1 MNPGMNQVLIF
12 IILAAIVYFLID
24 RIDVSSGP
32 RVDGRQVMVETRDLE
47 VHFTRG
53 ATFSEAFMIFGG
65 SNAQLRNNVSDALL
79 STLAMRHASLI
90 HQRYPDFHLCK
101 SPGAAQAKRYIE
113 AMNFIG
119 TTRSARRAIQEAV
132 DVHAERVRGG
142 GERTC
147 ISISGAAL
155 SFDSVSLK
163 EDGRDVTGD
172 FGQALRMNPYYLA
185 EEAELVSCAALL
197 R

>member
-1 MNPGMNQVLIF
+1 MNRVRVF
-12 IILAAIVYFLID
+12 IILATAAYYAID
-24 RIDVSSGP
+24 RIDASAGL
-32 RVDGRQVMVETRDLE
+32 RVEGRQVVVETQDLE
-47 VHFTRG
+47 VRFTRG
-53 ATFSEAFMIFGG
+53 AAFSEAFMIFGG
-65 SNAQLRNNVSDALL
+65 TNADMRNNVSDALL

-113 AMNFIG
+113 ASNFIG
-119 TTRSARRAIQEAV
+119 TTRSARRAVREAV
-132 DVHAERVRGG
+132 DVHAERIRGG

-147 ISISGAAL
+147 ISIAGAAL

-163 EDGRDVTGD
+163 EDGRDVTGE
-172 FGQALRMNPYYLA
+172 FGHALRLNPYYLA
-185 EEAELVSCAALL
+185 EEAELVDCAALL

>member
-1 MNPGMNQVLIF
+1 
-12 IILAAIVYFLID
+12 
-24 RIDVSSGP
+24 
-32 RVDGRQVMVETRDLE
+32 
-47 VHFTRG
+47 
-53 ATFSEAFMIFGG
+53 MIFGG
-65 SNAQLRNNVSDALL
+65 TNADMRNNVSDALL

-113 AMNFIG
+113 ASNFIG
-119 TTRSARRAIQEAV
+119 TTRRARRAVRKAV
-132 DVHAERVRGG
+132 DVHAERIRGG

-147 ISISGAAL
+147 ISIAGAAL

-172 FGQALRMNPYYLA
+172 FGNALRMNPYYLA
-185 EEAELVSCAALL
+185 EEAELVDCAALL

>member
-1 MNPGMNQVLIF
+1 MNRVLVF
-12 IILAAIVYFLID
+12 IILATAAYYAID
-24 RIDVSSGP
+24 RIDASAGL
-32 RVDGRQVMVETRDLE
+32 RVEGRQVVVETQDLE
-47 VHFTRG
+47 VRFTRG
-53 ATFSEAFMIFGG
+53 AAFSEAFMIFGG
-65 SNAQLRNNVSDALL
+65 TNADMRNNVSDALL

-113 AMNFIG
+113 ASNFIG
-119 TTRSARRAIQEAV
+119 TTRRARRAVREAV
-132 DVHAERVRGG
+132 DVHAERIRGG

-147 ISISGAAL
+147 ISIAGAAL

-172 FGQALRMNPYYLA
+172 FGRALQLNPYYLA
-185 EEAELVSCAALL
+185 EEAELVDCAALL
-197 R
+197 N

>member
-1 MNPGMNQVLIF
+1 MNRVLAF
-12 IILAAIVYFLID
+12 IILATAAYYVID
-24 RIDVSSGP
+24 RIDASAGL
-32 RVDGRQVMVETRDLE
+32 RVEGRQVVVETQDLE
-47 VHFTRG
+47 VRFTRG
-53 ATFSEAFMIFGG
+53 AAFSEAFMIFGG
-65 SNAQLRNNVSDALL
+65 TNADMRNNVSDALL

-113 AMNFIG
+113 ASNFIG
-119 TTRSARRAIQEAV
+119 TTRNARRAIREAV
-132 DVHAERVRGG
+132 DVHAERIRGG

-147 ISISGAAL
+147 ISIAGAAL

-172 FGQALRMNPYYLA
+172 FGQALRLNPYYLA
-185 EEAELVSCAALL
+185 EEAELVDCAALL
-197 R
+197 N

>member
-1 MNPGMNQVLIF
+1 MNPGMNRVLAF
-12 IILAAIVYFLID
+12 IILATAAYYVID
-24 RIDVSSGP
+24 WIDVSAGL
-32 RVDGRQVMVETRDLE
+32 RVEGRQVVVETQDLE
-47 VHFTRG
+47 VRFTRG
-53 ATFSEAFMIFGG
+53 AAFSEAFMIFGG
-65 SNAQLRNNVSDALL
+65 TNAGMRNSVSDALL

-113 AMNFIG
+113 ASNFIG
-119 TTRSARRAIQEAV
+119 TTRNARRAIREAV
-132 DVHAERVRGG
+132 DVHAERIRGG

-147 ISISGAAL
+147 ILIAGAAL

-172 FGQALRMNPYYLA
+172 FGQALQLNPYYLA
-185 EEAELVSCAALL
+185 EKAELVDCAALL
-197 R
+197 N

>member
-1 MNPGMNQVLIF
+1 MNQVLVF
-12 IILAAIVYFLID
+12 IILATAVYFLID
-24 RIDVSSGP
+24 RIDLSSGP
-32 RVDGRQVMVETRDLE
+32 RVEGREVVVETQDLE

-53 ATFSEAFMIFGG
+53 AALSEAYMVFGG
-65 SNAQLRNNVSDALL
+65 THAQLRNNVGDALL

-113 AMNFIG
+113 AINFIG
-119 TTRSARRAIQEAV
+119 AARGARRAVREAV
-132 DVHAERVRGG
+132 DVHAERIRAG

-163 EDGRDVTGD
+163 ADGRDVTGE
-172 FGQALRMNPYYLA
+172 FGQALRANPYYLA
-185 EEAELVSCAALL
+185 EEAELVDCAALL